1 MIPSIV
7 HFFFHTSDSLPFS
20 PQEVVDIFAIPGAV
34 AEIHDVSCLRIF
46 LMMAHLQ
53 EDHLYIQYICILWK
67 PKNNRM
73 SVVFH

>member
-1 MIPSIV
+1 
-7 HFFFHTSDSLPFS
+7 
-20 PQEVVDIFAIPGAV
+20 
-34 AEIHDVSCLRIF
+34 VSCLRIF